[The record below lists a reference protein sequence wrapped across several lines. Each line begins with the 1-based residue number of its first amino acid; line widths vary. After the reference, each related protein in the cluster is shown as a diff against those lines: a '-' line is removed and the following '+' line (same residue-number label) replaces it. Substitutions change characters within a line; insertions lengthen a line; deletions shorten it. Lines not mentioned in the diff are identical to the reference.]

1 MRVGGYVW
9 AVYVL
14 IVMCACIASSLVVVS
29 ITGMVFQ
36 VPIKIWRPD
45 GEAGADLGT
54 TVLWL
59 FAGMGSM
66 TNNLFSSVG
75 VL

>member
-1 MRVGGYVW
+1 MRDQGYVRG
-9 AVYVL
+9 VYVW

-36 VPIKIWRPD
+36 VPIMSWRPD

>member
-1 MRVGGYVW
+1 
-9 AVYVL
+9 
-14 IVMCACIASSLVVVS
+14 
-29 ITGMVFQ
+29 MVFQ

-45 GEAGADLGT
+45 GEAGADLDT